1 MPRMLQIILLSVV
14 LIAPVMGSISDG
26 PDVNGQRDK
35 SCGNITVDVL
45 IDGVTTRYIVPD
57 GPGRLERFQK
67 QLFDA
72 GLNFGQVMHKVSQ
85 LRKGLRELEVGGQF
99 DSARGL
105 TNPAAKPKPGEPG
118 CGKCLDGR
126 DPDVIP
132 PLGCVAGLRP
142 FNCMHCMTC

>member
-1 MPRMLQIILLSVV
+1 MPRMLQIFLLSVV

-26 PDVNGQRDK
+26 PDINGQRDK
-35 SCGNITVDVL
+35 SCGNIIVDVL

-72 GLNFGQVMHKVSQ
+72 DLNFGQVMHMVNQ
-85 LRKGLRELEVGGQF
+85 VRKGLRELDGGGQF
-99 DSARGL
+99 SSVKNL
-105 TNPAAKPKPGEPG
+105 TKPAPKPG
-118 CGKCLDGR
+118 CGQCKQGR

-132 PLGCVAGLRP
+132 PMNCIVGLRP
-142 FNCMHCMTC
+142 FNCTACTVCG